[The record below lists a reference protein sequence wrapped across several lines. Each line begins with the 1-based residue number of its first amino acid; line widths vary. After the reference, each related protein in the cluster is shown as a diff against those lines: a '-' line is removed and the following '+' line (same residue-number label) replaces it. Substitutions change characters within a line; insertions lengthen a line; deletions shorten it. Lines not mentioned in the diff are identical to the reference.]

1 MRLKG
6 AENDLKDEK
15 SYMKTFICE
24 FNMEMYPFDTQKCLI
39 DLRVKPKDE
48 SFIDLV
54 VGSLQLARNKDLMQ
68 YMIIKYEMQPIEG
81 SNIVVSLALG
91 RKVLSQMLT
100 IYLPSALIIVV
111 MYFTNFLKKISSKP
125 LSL

>member
-6 AENDLKDEK
+6 AENDLKYEK

-54 VGSLQLARNKDLMQ
+54 VGFLQLARNKDLMQ

-81 SNIVVSLALG
+81 SNIVSCITSIRRESPKSDADN
-91 RKVLSQMLT
+91 
-100 IYLPSALIIVV
+100 IP
-111 MYFTNFLKKISSKP
+111 P
-125 LSL
+125 